1 MAVVNLKTG
10 SYAKIKGLNG
20 LLGGHDTASSA
31 LVILVGLFD
40 GNLSVSSTENMRFK
54 GAKQVSGTQN
64 AEVETHASVMFAV
77 QSGKTVNKIKF
88 RISAVP
94 GSGTGSVDIFEIN
107 LTGGDIK
114 TFQNAGTY
122 TINSVKITLREDI

>member
-1 MAVVNLKTG
+1 MAVVKLKTG
-10 SYAKIKGLNG
+10 SEAKKEGLRG
-20 LLGGHDTASSA
+20 LLGGNDTASSA
-31 LVILVGLFD
+31 LAILVELFD
-40 GNLSVSSTENMRFK
+40 GNVSVSSTETMKFK

-64 AEVETHASVMFAV
+64 AETETHASVMFAV

-88 RISAVP
+88 ARSGVG
-94 GSGTGSVDIFEIN
+94 GSGPVDIFEIN

>member
-1 MAVVNLKTG
+1 MAVVKLKTG
-10 SYAKIKGLNG
+10 SEAKKQGLNV
-20 LLGGHDTASSA
+20 LLAGHDTVNNA
-31 LVILVGLFD
+31 LEILVELFD
-40 GNLSVSSTENMRFK
+40 GNVSVSSTETMKFK

-64 AEVETHASVMFAV
+64 AETETHASVMFAV

-88 RISAVP
+88 ARSGVG
-94 GSGTGSVDIFEIN
+94 GSGPIDIFEIN

>member
-10 SYAKIKGLNG
+10 SYAKIKGLSG

-31 LVILVGLFD
+31 LVILVRLFD
-40 GNLSVSSTENMRFK
+40 GNVSVSSIENMRFK

-88 RISAVP
+88 ARSEDG
-94 GSGTGSVDIFEIN
+94 GSGPVDIFEIN

>member
-10 SYAKIKGLNG
+10 SNAKIKGLDG
-20 LLGGHDTASSA
+20 LLGGNDTVSSA
-31 LVILVGLFD
+31 LVILVELFD
-40 GNLSVSSTENMRFK
+40 GNVSVSSTENMQFK

-64 AEVETHASVMFAV
+64 AEIETHAPVMFAV

-88 RISAVP
+88 ARSGV
-94 GSGTGSVDIFEIN
+94 GSTGPVDIFEIN

>member
-10 SYAKIKGLNG
+10 SNAKIKGLKG
-20 LLGGHDTASSA
+20 LLGGNDTASSA
-31 LVILVGLFD
+31 LAILVELFD
-40 GNLSVSSTENMRFK
+40 GNVSVSSTETMKFK

-64 AEVETHASVMFAV
+64 AETETHASVMFAV

-88 RISAVP
+88 ARNST
-94 GSGTGSVDIFEIN
+94 SGPIDIFEIN

>member
-10 SYAKIKGLNG
+10 SHAKKEGLRG
-20 LLGGHDTASSA
+20 LLGGNDTASSA
-31 LVILVGLFD
+31 LAILVELFD
-40 GNLSVSSTENMRFK
+40 GNVSVSSTETMKFK

-64 AEVETHASVMFAV
+64 AETETHASVMFAV

-88 RISAVP
+88 ARSSA
-94 GSGTGSVDIFEIN
+94 SGPVDIFEIN

>member
-1 MAVVNLKTG
+1 MAVVKLKTG
-10 SYAKIKGLNG
+10 SEAKRQGLDV
-20 LLGGHDTASSA
+20 LLAGHDTVSYASEIQ
-31 LVILVGLFD
+31 VELFD
-40 GNLSVSSTENMRFK
+40 GNVSVSSTENMKFES
-54 GAKQVSGTQN
+54 AKQVSGTQN
-64 AEVETHASVMFAV
+64 AKVETHAPIMFAV

-88 RISAVP
+88 ARSGV
-94 GSGTGSVDIFEIN
+94 GSTGPVDIFEIN

>member
-10 SYAKIKGLNG
+10 SYAKREGLRG
-20 LLGGHDTASSA
+20 LVSGNDTASNASEIQ
-31 LVILVGLFD
+31 VELFD
-40 GNLSVSSTENMRFK
+40 GNVSVSSTETMKFK

-64 AEVETHASVMFAV
+64 AEIETHASVMFAV

-88 RISAVP
+88 ARSGVG
-94 GSGTGSVDIFEIN
+94 GSGPIDIFEIN

>member
-1 MAVVNLKTG
+1 MAVVNLRTG
-10 SYAKIKGLNG
+10 SEAKKEGLRG
-20 LLGGHDTASSA
+20 LVGGNDTASSA
-31 LVILVGLFD
+31 LAILVELFD
-40 GNLSVSSTENMRFK
+40 GNVSVSSTETMKFK

-64 AEVETHASVMFAV
+64 AETETHASVMFAV

-88 RISAVP
+88 TRSGVG
-94 GSGTGSVDIFEIN
+94 GSGPVDIFEIN

>member
-1 MAVVNLKTG
+1 MAVVNLRTG
-10 SYAKIKGLNG
+10 SEAKKEGLRG
-20 LLGGHDTASSA
+20 LVGGNDTASSA
-31 LVILVGLFD
+31 LAILVELFD
-40 GNLSVSSTENMRFK
+40 GNVSVSSTETMKFK

-64 AEVETHASVMFAV
+64 AETETHASVMFAV

-88 RISAVP
+88 ARSGVG
-94 GSGTGSVDIFEIN
+94 GSGPIDIFEIN

>member
-31 LVILVGLFD
+31 VVILVNLFD
-40 GNLSVSSTENMRFK
+40 GNVSVSSTENMRFK
-54 GAKQVSGTQN
+54 DAKQVSGTQN
-64 AEVETHASVMFAV
+64 AEVETHAPVMFAV

-88 RISAVP
+88 ARNSQ
-94 GSGTGSVDIFEIN
+94 SGLIDIFEIN

>member
-1 MAVVNLKTG
+1 MAVVKLKTG
-10 SYAKIKGLNG
+10 SQAKMAGLWA
-20 LLGGHDTASSA
+20 LVSGHDTASYA
-31 LVILVGLFD
+31 AEIQVELFD
-40 GNLSVSSTENMRFK
+40 GNVSVSSTEIMKFRSV
-54 GAKQVSGTQN
+54 KQVSGTQN
-64 AEVETHASVMFAV
+64 AEVETHTSVMFAV

-88 RISAVP
+88 KRTLNLELI
-94 GSGTGSVDIFEIN
+94 DIFEIN

>member
-1 MAVVNLKTG
+1 MAVVKLKTG
-10 SYAKIKGLNG
+10 SEAKKIGLNRLVTG
-20 LLGGHDTASSA
+20 MDTPGYALG
-31 LVILVGLFD
+31 ILVELFD
-40 GNLSVSSTENMRFK
+40 GNVSVSSTEIMKFK

-88 RISAVP
+88 ARSADA
-94 GSGTGSVDIFEIN
+94 GSGPVDIFEIN

>member
-10 SYAKIKGLNG
+10 SYAKIKGLSG

-31 LVILVGLFD
+31 LVILVRLFD
-40 GNLSVSSTENMRFK
+40 GNVSVSSTENMRFK

-88 RISAVP
+88 ARNSQ
-94 GSGTGSVDIFEIN
+94 SGLIDIFEIN

>member
-1 MAVVNLKTG
+1 MAVVKLKTG
-10 SYAKIKGLNG
+10 SDAKKEGLNG
-20 LLGGHDTASSA
+20 LLGGNDTASSA
-31 LVILVGLFD
+31 LVILVELFD
-40 GNLSVSSTENMRFK
+40 GNVSVSSTENMQFK

-64 AEVETHASVMFAV
+64 AEIETHASVMFAV

-88 RISAVP
+88 ARSGV
-94 GSGTGSVDIFEIN
+94 GGTGPVDIFEIN

>member
-1 MAVVNLKTG
+1 MAVVKLKTG
-10 SYAKIKGLNG
+10 SEAKKEGLRG
-20 LLGGHDTASSA
+20 LVSGNDTASSA
-31 LVILVGLFD
+31 LEILVRLFD
-40 GNLSVSSTENMRFK
+40 GNVSVSSTEHMKFK
-54 GAKQVSGTQN
+54 DAKQVSGTQN

-88 RISAVP
+88 SRSVA
-94 GSGTGSVDIFEIN
+94 GGLVDIFEIN
-107 LTGGDIK
+107 LTGEDIK

>member
-1 MAVVNLKTG
+1 MAVVKLKTG
-10 SYAKIKGLNG
+10 SEAKKEGLRG
-20 LLGGHDTASSA
+20 LVSGNDTPSNAA
-31 LVILVGLFD
+31 GILVELFD
-40 GNLSVSSTENMRFK
+40 GNVSVSSTETMKFK

-64 AEVETHASVMFAV
+64 AETETHASVMFAV

-88 RISAVP
+88 ARSGVG
-94 GSGTGSVDIFEIN
+94 GSGPVDIFEIN

>member
-1 MAVVNLKTG
+1 
-10 SYAKIKGLNG
+10 
-20 LLGGHDTASSA
+20 
-31 LVILVGLFD
+31 
-40 GNLSVSSTENMRFK
+40 
-54 GAKQVSGTQN
+54 
-64 AEVETHASVMFAV
+64 MFAV

-88 RISAVP
+88 ARSGVG
-94 GSGTGSVDIFEIN
+94 GSGPIDIFEIN

>member
-10 SYAKIKGLNG
+10 SHAKKEGLRG
-20 LLGGHDTASSA
+20 LLGGNDTASSA
-31 LVILVGLFD
+31 LAILVELFD
-40 GNLSVSSTENMRFK
+40 GNVSVSSTETMKFK

-64 AEVETHASVMFAV
+64 AETETHASVMFAV

-88 RISAVP
+88 ARSEA
-94 GSGTGSVDIFEIN
+94 GGSVDIFEIN

>member
-10 SYAKIKGLNG
+10 SYAKKEGLNG
-20 LLGGHDTASSA
+20 LLGGNDTASSA
-31 LVILVGLFD
+31 LVILVELFD
-40 GNLSVSSTENMRFK
+40 GNVSVSSTENMQFK

-64 AEVETHASVMFAV
+64 AEIETHASVMFAV

-88 RISAVP
+88 ARSGV
-94 GSGTGSVDIFEIN
+94 GGTGPVDIFEIN

>member
-1 MAVVNLKTG
+1 MAVVKLKTG
-10 SYAKIKGLNG
+10 SEAKKQGLNV
-20 LLGGHDTASSA
+20 LLAGHDTVNNA
-31 LVILVGLFD
+31 LEILVELFD
-40 GNLSVSSTENMRFK
+40 GNVSVSSTEIMKFRY
-54 GAKQVSGTQN
+54 AKQVSGTQN
-64 AEVETHASVMFAV
+64 AEVGTHSSVMFAV

-88 RISAVP
+88 TRSGVG
-94 GSGTGSVDIFEIN
+94 GSGPVDIFEIN